1 MHGRLR
7 RWSRW
12 HWRIGSYGSH
22 GYGVHH
28 AFVLGLLL
36 LVALVDA
43 ASDATT
49 YGDATDTDENDE
61 PNGSAIASVA
71 VADQLLQLEFT
82 RSVKSSH
89 SSRNLC
95 AVAFVPH
102 NALGMADA

>member
-71 VADQLLQLEFT
+71 VADIARFAT
-82 RSVKSSH
+82 TPVTTG
-89 SSRNLC
+89 
-95 AVAFVPH
+95 VGTII
-102 NALGMADA
+102 ALRQHLGAREKQEEEQR